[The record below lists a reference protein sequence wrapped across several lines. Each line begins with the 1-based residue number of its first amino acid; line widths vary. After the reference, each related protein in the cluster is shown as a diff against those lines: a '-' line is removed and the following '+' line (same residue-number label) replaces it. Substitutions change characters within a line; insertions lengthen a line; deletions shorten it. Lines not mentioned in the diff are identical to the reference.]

1 MPSKS
6 DNCGD
11 WNFRIRTVRHPD
23 RIALKD
29 RVEML
34 SRGRRET
41 TTEFWLRALS
51 REVLRCQAELENG
64 PVEDRIAADDL
75 AETKV
80 LALLTEEE
88 KREYLL

>member
-51 REVLRCQAELENG
+51 REVLRCRPDLRSAEDGLIEF
-64 PVEDRIAADDL
+64 E
-75 AETKV
+75 V
-80 LALLTEEE
+80 LALLSDEE
-88 KREYLL
+88 KKEWGL

>member
-51 REVLRCQAELENG
+51 REVLRCRPDLG
-64 PVEDRIAADDL
+64 SAADDL
-75 AETKV
+75 VELEA
-80 LALLTEEE
+80 LALLSDQE
-88 KREYLL
+88 KKTWGL